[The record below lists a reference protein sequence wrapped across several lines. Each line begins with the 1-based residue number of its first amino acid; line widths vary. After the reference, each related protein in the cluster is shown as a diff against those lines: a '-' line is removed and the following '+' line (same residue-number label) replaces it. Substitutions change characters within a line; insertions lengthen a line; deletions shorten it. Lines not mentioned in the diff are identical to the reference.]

1 MRQNDSRFNMRH
13 EVLKTVAEN
22 ELNGTLSSE
31 TIDAIPFQIIPGVTA
46 KFRCC
51 VYKEREIIRQRVR
64 LAMGHLPI
72 PRNNAENIEMKKHTV
87 QVIPAACEG
96 CPINRFQVTENC
108 QNCMQQA
115 CKKACAFDAITIT
128 PRGAYIDQTKCREC
142 GKCAE
147 ACPYHAIA
155 DLMRPCRRSCDVNAI
170 SIGSDRIAKID
181 TDKCISCGH
190 CITACPFGAIS
201 DVSQIRDVVKAIKDK
216 DRLTVAIP
224 APAAEGQFGAT
235 VTIGRLKTALK
246 KAGFDMVYE
255 TALGGDL
262 VSMHEAKELIENKN
276 AGRKMTT
283 SCCPAFVNLIKKH
296 YPELMEYVS
305 TTISPM
311 QANARYIYDK
321 HPNAYVV
328 FIGPCIAKKQEREA
342 MGAPDAV
349 MTFEELQA
357 LFDAVGVIPEQCEE
371 EIEADATSY
380 GRRFSSTGGV
390 SASVVKAAQELGTD
404 GVTARVGAGVK
415 DCKVALAMLRVG
427 KLSEDIIEGMA
438 CENGCISG
446 PGSIALLSQLKVA
459 RLKKIKDKDGDSIGD
474 MIEKMEA
481 TNVNMHRDK
490 W

>member
-1 MRQNDSRFNMRH
+1 MIKNDSRFNLRH

-22 ELNGTLSSE
+22 ELKGTLNAE

-64 LAMGHLPI
+64 LAMGQLPI
-72 PRNNAENIEMKKHTV
+72 PINNAENIEMKKHTV

-108 QNCMQQA
+108 QNCLQQA

-142 GKCAE
+142 GKCSE

-170 SIGSDRIAKID
+170 TIGSDKIAKID

-190 CITACPFGAIS
+190 CVTGCPFGAIS
-201 DVSQIRDVVKAIKDK
+201 DVSQIRDVVCAIKDP
-216 DRLTVAIP
+216 DRQVVAIP
-224 APAAEGQFGAT
+224 APAAEGQFGAN

-262 VSMHEAKELIENKN
+262 VSMHEAKELIENKE
-276 AGRKMTT
+276 AGKKMTT
-283 SCCPAFVNLIKKH
+283 SCCPAFVNLIQKH

-305 TTISPM
+305 STISPM

-321 HPNAYVV
+321 HPGAYVV
-328 FIGPCIAKKQEREA
+328 FIGPCIAKKHEA
-342 MGAPDAV
+342 EVMGAPDAV

-357 LFDAVGVIPEQCEE
+357 LFDAVGVDPEQCDE

-390 SASVVKAAQELGTD
+390 SASVVKAARELGID
-404 GVTARVGAGVK
+404 GIDAKIASGVK
-415 DCKVALAMLRVG
+415 DCKVALAMLKVG
-427 KLSEDIIEGMA
+427 KLTEDIIEGMA
-438 CENGCISG
+438 CENGCIAG
-446 PGSIALLSQLKVA
+446 PGSIALLAQLKAA
-459 RLKKIKDKDGDSIGD
+459 RLKKIKDRDGDSIGD
-474 MIEKMEA
+474 MIEKMDA
-481 TNVNMHRDK
+481 TNVDMHRQ